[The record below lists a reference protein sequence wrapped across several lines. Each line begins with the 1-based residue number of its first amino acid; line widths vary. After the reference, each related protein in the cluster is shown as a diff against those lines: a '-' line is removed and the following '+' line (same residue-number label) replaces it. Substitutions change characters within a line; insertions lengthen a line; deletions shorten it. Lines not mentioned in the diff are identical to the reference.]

1 MKNNKMELMDWKQI
15 ETSAEEQLRTSE
27 VQKQIALIL
36 YESAIIEI
44 KKLGGMTNREQD
56 KEAAKKA
63 A

>member
-1 MKNNKMELMDWKQI
+1 MDWKQI
-15 ETSAEEQLRTSE
+15 ESSAEEQLRTSE